1 MAYRLSKEE
10 LDEQFEQF
18 LKESV
23 SDDSFELGSSRK
35 AGAIDDNEDSRK
47 NEVNKKESK
56 PWWMTEDAE
65 RGGITGPGRSFMK
78 YSKASQPIAEVDEEE
93 MGEKT
98 PFERRGNVSV
108 SMSKDSLETE
118 DSVLAAGPVQSYS
131 GFGMDT
137 LEEQEE
143 KERFFANLEKGASST
158 IDYSKLNKEL
168 DLSDSPPHR
177 MLIGNIEKEQGGETV
192 ESTDNIRN
200 KGTPASLEYSEDF
213 EEVGEASFD
222 AKDKET
228 HTEEEVKIA
237 PNVDVH
243 KQGEEKTSTSMLAKV
258 LLLDSM
264 ESTGGTQKLFI
275 EHDSMEDEKK
285 QESTMNN
292 MTGVSYGQTNSDLEA
307 LHQAYHHIDQS
318 LEDTGS
324 RKRILSG
331 ETGRAN
337 YFEHDGP
344 HSSIDGPCNVS
355 AVESDLP
362 TIEEM
367 MKHVQGESAFPRGF
381 DLQPVS
387 EFEVAVEE
395 PPEISDKLQ
404 QDHRRS
410 SISEQEKEDHHP
422 KSHKK
427 EVLTPQD
434 SVEGESAT
442 VKGSFQKQDDLMSR
456 RNSDTW
462 QNEVF
467 GDSAVIPQNS
477 RNLKDLKHPAY
488 FWDNNPNYSKVPDQ
502 PAVHK
507 KTWSPRN
514 KTRKPQTSH
523 YASVKS
529 SGYGKVSPPTKQ
541 PLSGTLK
548 DSMKKMLSKNKSPQ
562 DQAKDKFKVNKAK
575 QSGGGTVTF
584 ASNESCVKSSDH
596 LLKSV
601 QLYSSYLEH
610 ELSAL
615 KETSQMQVGKQP
627 QLPDSSEVPMEH
639 AAFSPPSGKLQR
651 EHSLLLRVHEVEDR
665 WREEH
670 NLAENLTA
678 ELLVK
683 EKELH
688 RQAEDMKLQYE
699 NDLDQLKKENYL
711 LQTKLHS
718 LEEANQKRTLVFGK
732 TNDKVTQEKLL
743 EFEREIRE
751 QETLIHGYHQ
761 ENEKLYR
768 QVKELQAKNKQ
779 IEENAF
785 RENQRLM
792 TEVATLKEQISKSN
806 LQQPG
811 PKDNEQAR
819 NLNFTELLSEL
830 RAAQK
835 EEARFMEE
843 IRRLKQ
849 EKQSLEVDFE
859 QMKKQRDL
867 AKAQAVYTS
876 GDKAFEMKI
885 LEETYKQEISRLNKR
900 LQWYAENQEL
910 LDKDAT
916 RLKTATAETEK
927 LKQLVD
933 KLQAEVGD
941 RTLQQQKRFK
951 DRAADAK
958 RIQDLERQVKEMEEI
973 IRRRHPNSLP
983 ALIYA
988 AASVPVTEG
997 EVSNKPSSV
1006 TFLEKRVK
1014 KLESELEGKD
1024 EEAKKGLR
1032 ALEQQY
1038 QKVKIQY
1045 ENRIAELEQLLSH
1058 RHPSAAKKP
1067 SENVEA
1073 VKAFEQEKHHLI
1085 ETHQATVANLHR
1097 EVQRLRDLLA
1107 QAELKIMEKEC
1118 LKSKKADAEQI
1129 NVNSRMD
1136 KLSQELIMKNKEIQE
1151 LTRTVERLQKER
1163 RTLLSEQRSPR
1174 DRLNTRHKLS
1184 KKVGKDDAAVNSKI
1198 DFKDKDPFP
1207 STSDEKL
1214 YQPTVFAGSHISEV
1228 LQENEK
1234 LKSELRQL
1242 SLDADQQR
1250 VQLHAAVAKAEQD
1263 ARRATENAVEHVS
1276 TLKAAHQREL
1286 ETILT
1291 QHALEHSSSKVAELT
1306 SKISTQEVVIKHL
1319 REQVTELQKGQEALA
1334 VTKVQQETLQSQIIK
1349 LLEELREAK
1358 EKHSPEMKHFLALE
1372 KKIQN
1377 MEFKHSQREQEL
1389 QQIIYQTQQRT
1400 GAEWV
1405 QEVEKWKLLAQK
1417 KNQELENFRMEL
1429 DSILDILRE
1438 LQRQGVVIPVPMST
1452 RTNIAGFTWNT

>member
-615 KETSQMQVGKQP
+615 KETSQMQVG
-627 QLPDSSEVPMEH
+627 
-639 AAFSPPSGKLQR
+639 
-651 EHSLLLRVHEVEDR
+651 
-665 WREEH
+665 
-670 NLAENLTA
+670 
-678 ELLVK
+678 
-683 EKELH
+683 
-688 RQAEDMKLQYE
+688 
-699 NDLDQLKKENYL
+699 
-711 LQTKLHS
+711 KLHS